1 MNLKASKMKSMV
13 ILISTKNT
21 FQDCFFR
28 VVNFLENA
36 MKHGSEFTTGND
48 STAFFPPLS
57 YLQYDFLHLFVGRL
71 ELSLQDEHHFPG
83 VVVGILSVHERDQ
96 ITNGLQEGSQT
107 LRNTI
112 YKTQIIFVF
121 SYSCTK
127 YAQVC
132 EFKMFLIANKK
143 FDCESYQIYEQYYTD
158 AYNI

>member
-21 FQDCFFR
+21 FQGCFFR

-36 MKHGSEFTTGND
+36 MKHGSEFTNGND

-112 YKTQIIFVF
+112 YKTQ
-121 SYSCTK
+121 S
-127 YAQVC
+127 
-132 EFKMFLIANKK
+132 FLYFHILVQNMHKCVNLK
-143 FDCESYQIYEQYYTD
+143 CF
-158 AYNI
+158 

>member
-112 YKTQIIFVF
+112 HKTQ
-121 SYSCTK
+121 S
-127 YAQVC
+127 
-132 EFKMFLIANKK
+132 FLYFHILVQNMHKCVNLK
-143 FDCESYQIYEQYYTD
+143 CF
-158 AYNI
+158 